1 MSKFNFYFLLIPVFV
16 FVSCN
21 KKEILNYKIGFSQ
34 TGLEDDWRKSM
45 NQSMKIQVGFYPDIE
60 LVILDGED
68 NITKQINDIK
78 KLIKEDIDILIVSP
92 IKSEPITSVV
102 EKAYKKGIPVI
113 IVDRKIEGEN
123 YTAYIGGDNYEVGKN
138 AATYL
143 ASISSSRKRIIEI
156 KGLSGSS
163 PARERS
169 LGFNNSIKANKKLEV
184 IKSLESNWESYSI
197 KDSLKLVLD
206 NYENIDYIFAH
217 NDRLAL
223 GAWQIAKEKGLQDSL
238 HIIGVDG
245 LPGYNGGIKLVEEGK
260 LIATILYPTGGSETI
275 KLSRKILNGEAVP
288 KNNILNTTIIDSRNA
303 GIMKNQYKKISQQ
316 QNDIEEQQQK
326 IKVQAKTYMRQS
338 ITLKLVLTLLILS
351 IILGIYSIYF
361 SSKLRTKKREL
372 ELQNKKIT
380 IQRNQIRKIAD
391 EVKKSNKAKTNFFTN
406 LSHEFKTPITLILSS
421 IESLSENKIIK
432 ENNLISD
439 VGLMYNNSK
448 RLLRLINQL
457 LDFRKI
463 ENKKFIL
470 KASET
475 NLYKFSKSIF
485 SDFEREARKRNI
497 YFSLESNNKDLNVF
511 IDRNLMDKV
520 YFNLLSNAI
529 KFTPNNGKI
538 KISINDDE
546 TSDIVKIHFRDS
558 GIGIPK
564 DEINNVFNA
573 FFQGSN
579 NNKVSS
585 GIGLHLSKEF
595 VELHKGEIEINSMH
609 GTEFVISL
617 YKGKAHLDKDQIIYE
632 PDWVDDDVFNF
643 GDFEEDSL
651 IMNIETHSDVKYSIL
666 IIEDNQDLVNY
677 LNQKLS
683 LSYKV
688 DVSNGLDG
696 VQKAVE
702 IIPDVII
709 CDINISGNLNGF
721 DICSTLKKDLRTSH
735 IPIII
740 LTAHNNKE
748 SYIQGLESGADLYLT
763 KPFSFSIL
771 FQSVKSVLFNR
782 EKLRYYYINNINQLD
797 TADSFGQI
805 EQDFISKI
813 DKIIE
818 DNLDNSNF
826 TVELM
831 AEELNMSRVQLYRKM
846 KAISGISISD
856 FILNT
861 RLEKAKLML
870 RDSKLSI
877 SEIAYATGFSSPNYF
892 STSFKNKFNKT
903 PKAFRS
909 NKV

>member
-16 FVSCN
+16 LVSCN

-34 TGLEDDWRKSM
+34 TGIEDDWRKSM

-463 ENKKFIL
+463 ENRKFVL

-475 NLYKFSKSIF
+475 NLYEFSKAIYN
-485 SDFEREARKRNI
+485 DFEREAKKRNI
-497 YFSLESNNKDLNVF
+497 TFLLECNNEKLNVY

-529 KFTPNNGKI
+529 KFTPNNGFI
-538 KISINDDE
+538 KINIEDGTEN
-546 TSDIVKIHFRDS
+546 DIVKIHFKDS
-558 GIGIPK
+558 GIGIPET
-564 DEINNVFNA
+564 EINNVFKA
-573 FFQGSN
+573 FYQGSN

-595 VELHKGEIEINSMH
+595 VELHKGKIEINSKH
-609 GTEFVISL
+609 GTDFIITL
-617 YKGKAHLDKDQIIYE
+617 HKGDTHLSKDQIIYE
-632 PDWVDDDVFNF
+632 PDLIDENTFIFGNF
-643 GDFEEDSL
+643 GEDSFEFNKE
-651 IMNIETHSDVKYSIL
+651 ISSEEQYSVL
-666 IIEDNQDLVNY
+666 FIEDNLDLVNY
-677 LNQKLS
+677 LKQKLAFN
-683 LSYKV
+683 YQV
-688 DVSNGLDG
+688 NVSDG
-696 VQKAVE
+696 SDGIEKAIE

-709 CDINISGNLNGF
+709 CDINLSNDVSGF
-721 DICSTLKKDLRTSH
+721 EICKTLKNDLRTSH
-735 IPIII
+735 IPTII
-740 LTAHNNKE
+740 LTAHNDKE
-748 SYIQGLESGADLYLT
+748 SYMQGLESGADLYLT
-763 KPFSFSIL
+763 KPFSFAIL
-771 FQSVKSVLFNR
+771 LQSVKSLLYNR
-782 EKLRYYYINNINQLD
+782 EKLRYYYINNINKLD
-797 TADSFGQI
+797 NHSFGLL
-805 EQDFISKI
+805 EQDFISSI
-813 DKIIE
+813 NKIIE
-818 DNLDNSNF
+818 NNLDNSNF
-826 TVELM
+826 TVEQL
-831 AEELNMSRVQLYRKM
+831 AEDLNISRVQLYRKM
-846 KAISGISISD
+846 KVISGISISD
-856 FILNT
+856 YIQNN
-861 RLEKAKLML
+861 RLEKARLFL

-892 STSFKNKFNKT
+892 STSFKNKFNQT
-903 PKAFRS
+903 PKAYRNS
-909 NKV
+909 KG